1 MENSGKPLKRVVLT
15 ASALA
20 LVLMAGCGQLQYA
33 WQAGMGQFDVVQKS
47 RPVSDWLGDPTT
59 PERLRVKLMRSQ
71 AIRDFAT
78 AELLLPDN
86 GSYRRYADLRRP
98 AVVWNVFA
106 APPDSLKPHTWCFPV
121 AGCVPYRGYYKQA
134 DATAFAANAAKE
146 GLETYVGPVSAYST
160 LGWFDDPLLNTF
172 INASDVELARL
183 IFHEL
188 AHQLI
193 YIPGDAEFNEGFA
206 SAVETIGVE
215 LWLAK
220 HGDLAQKTL
229 WETSQ
234 RQRKAIQALLLA
246 HREKLQKLYAEAN
259 LSAQAREKRKAAL
272 TAALRAD
279 YEKLK
284 ITEGFDRR
292 YDGYFAGPLN
302 NAQLASYAVYA
313 RWDEA
318 FRRVYVDGEGL
329 VGFYS
334 RVRALA
340 AMQTKER
347 VDKMTAIATGGQLTA
362 PAAPIAA
369 SAQVAQ

>member
-1 MENSGKPLKRVVLT
+1 MENSGKPLKTVVAA
-15 ASALA
+15 ASVLALA
-20 LVLMAGCGQLQYA
+20 TLAGCGQLQYA
-33 WQAGMGQFDVVQKS
+33 WQAGMGQFEVVQKS
-47 RPVSDWLGDPTT
+47 RPVSEWLGDPTT
-59 PERLRVKLMRSQ
+59 PERLRAKLTRSQ
-71 AIRDFAT
+71 EIRDFAT
-78 AELLLPDN
+78 TELLLPDN
-86 GSYRRYADLRRP
+86 GSYRRYADLRRS

-160 LGWFDDPLLNTF
+160 LGWFNDPLLNTF

-188 AHQLI
+188 AHQLV
-193 YIPGDAEFNEGFA
+193 YVPGDAEFNEGFA

-220 HGDLAQKTL
+220 HGDPAQKTL
-229 WETSQ
+229 WQTSQ
-234 RQRKAIQALLLA
+234 RQRKAIQSLLLV
-246 HREKLQKLYAEAN
+246 HREKLQKLYAEASVPAN
-259 LSAQAREKRKAAL
+259 AREARKAAL
-272 TAALRAD
+272 TSALRAD

-284 ITEGFDRR
+284 TTEGFDRR

-318 FRRVYVDGEGL
+318 FRRIYVDGKGM
-329 VGFYS
+329 VGFYA

-340 AMQTKER
+340 AMQAKER
-347 VDKMTAIATGGQLTA
+347 VDKMTAIAAGGA
-362 PAAPIAA
+362 IIAAGAQTTA

>member
-1 MENSGKPLKRVVLT
+1 METSGKPLRPVVIG

-20 LVLMAGCGQLQYA
+20 LAVLAGCGQLRYA
-33 WQAGMGQFDVVQKS
+33 WQAGVGQMEVVQKS
-47 RPVSDWLGDPTT
+47 RPVTEWLADPAT
-59 PERLRVKLMRSQ
+59 PAPLKAKLTRAQ
-71 AIRDFAT
+71 VIRDFAT

-134 DATAFAANAAKE
+134 DAAAFAAKTSAE

-172 INASDVELARL
+172 INASDAELARL

-193 YIPGDAEFNEGFA
+193 YVPGDAEFNEGFA
-206 SAVETIGVE
+206 SAVEVIGVD
-215 LWLAK
+215 LWLTK
-220 HGDLAQKTL
+220 HGDETQKRL

-234 RQRKAIQALLLA
+234 RQRKAVQRILLA
-246 HREKLQKLYAEAN
+246 HREKLQKLYAEPGLAA
-259 LSAQAREKRKAAL
+259 SERETRKAQL
-272 TAALRAD
+272 ITDLRAE
-279 YEKLK
+279 YEAMKSA
-284 ITEGFDRR
+284 EGFDRR

-302 NAQLASYAVYA
+302 NAQLASYGVYA
-313 RWDEA
+313 RWDDA
-318 FRRVYVDGEGL
+318 FKRLHADGKG
-329 VGFYS
+329 VAGFYS

-340 AMQTKER
+340 ALEAKDRAE
-347 VDKMTAIATGGQLTA
+347 KLTA
-362 PAAPIAA
+362 LSSPQVL
-369 SAQVAQ
+369 SAQVAN